1 MPSSARLSDLWVG
14 ICCCHSKPTCI
25 QMAGPIITGSPNDN
39 SGGLAQA
46 RLTDMVIGYCGHTG
60 SIVSAASYCN
70 ANSLGKA
77 RIGDKV
83 VGCVIGNIVTGSPNH
98 IVGDLGGASPN
109 PFSTTYSTVVDGVPV
124 TYTEVDFG
132 NVDDEVVNDDGLNI
146 YPPVIGRSPTPN
158 EIQRSADID
167 VSPTVEVAED
177 STAAP
182 PVLTPPT
189 SCLSAPDPAPS
200 SFVLTPNFTLGR
212 LSSDAIIS
220 RNSVYAQASLS
231 YTDIICNLQA
241 WAEQIGEPLVTQ
253 YGNIMAITSGFRSG
267 SGSSQHH
274 RGQAADIQFLT
285 YTVEQVYNVA
295 QFIRDNLN
303 FDQMILEYGGNKPWL
318 HISYNREGNRSASAS
333 NKFGTR
339 VSAGNYQW
347 GRLIYMT

>member
-1 MPSSARLSDLWVG
+1 MPSSARLTDLWVG

-25 QMAGPIITGSPNDN
+25 PMAGPIITGSPNDN
-39 SGGLAQA
+39 SGGLPQA
-46 RLTDMVIGYCGHTG
+46 RLTDMVIGYCGHSGT
-60 SIVSAASYCN
+60 IVSAASYCV

-77 RIGDKV
+77 RIGDMV

-98 IVGDLGGASPN
+98 IVDNLGGASPS

-132 NVDDEVVNDDGLNI
+132 NVDDESATDDGLNI
-146 YPPVIGRSPTPN
+146 FPPVIGRAPTLN

-182 PVLTPPT
+182 PVLTPPV
-189 SCLSAPDPAPS
+189 SCLSAPEPAPS
-200 SFVLTPNFTLGR
+200 TFVLTPNFTLGR

-220 RNSVYAQASLS
+220 RNAIHAQHGLS
-231 YTDIICNLQA
+231 YIDIICNLQA
-241 WAEQIGEPLVTQ
+241 WAEQIGEPLVAQ

-267 SGSSQHH
+267 SSTSQHE
-274 RGQAADIQFLT
+274 RGQAADVQFLT
-285 YTVEQVYNVA
+285 YTVQQVYNVA
-295 QFIRDNLN
+295 IFIKDNLN
-303 FDQMILEYGGNKPWL
+303 YDQLILEYGGHKPWI
-318 HISYNREGNRSASAS
+318 HVSYNRGGNRSASAS

-339 VSAGNYQW
+339 ISAGNYQW